1 MYYERHTG
9 GEGASTMSERL
20 GMQQA
25 TPSVSEQGIE
35 MVQDPTRN
43 SYNKRWG
50 PQLSRKPAG
59 PAGTHSVPWN
69 AEVTR

>member
-9 GEGASTMSERL
+9 VEEASTMSERL

-43 SYNKRWG
+43 NYKGGGDPS
-50 PQLSRKPAG
+50 
-59 PAGTHSVPWN
+59 
-69 AEVTR
+69 